1 MKTTHRNAA
10 QAKRRYQAD
19 PISIFRVLNRV
30 QPFNQEE
37 LVRMET
43 PVKLAFE
50 RIKAGTAVVE
60 DARTVATAIN
70 VALIR
75 SETID
80 PLCEQTCVV
89 AQEAMVRTIDRYN
102 RAGRWGFDG
111 PALQDIPPAID
122 LHEQLLKL
130 STPLQMQQAYQESK
144 DRMAKGMTL

>member
-10 QAKRRYQAD
+10 QAKRKYQAD
-19 PISIFRVLNRV
+19 PISIFRVLNRI
-30 QPFNQEE
+30 QPFDQAE
-37 LVRMET
+37 LVKLET

-60 DARTVATAIN
+60 DARTIATAIN

-75 SETID
+75 SESID
-80 PLCEQTCVV
+80 PLCEQTCVA
-89 AQEAMVRTIDRYN
+89 AQEAVIRTIERYN

-111 PALQDIPPAID
+111 PALQDIPPALD
-122 LHEQLLKL
+122 LHEQLLRL
-130 STPLQMQQAYQESK
+130 STPLEMQQAYLESK